1 MLSLPCTALV
11 LDIDRPGMVKI
22 TRTPM
27 NIHHQFTPELDPHFV
42 APVLWNKAFE
52 EKVAASPDSHRV
64 DIALTRADGTCFRWG
79 AQLLPAGPE
88 NEKLNNHYVERTVK
102 FLLWM
107 KGGCTIMVAGDDKVA
122 DMLASTYCQGGARE
136 FDWDFIGKLIYDQ
149 PIKVVKVDSAA
160 DLPAEHMTS
169 IALGRNLDG
178 YRIGF
183 DLGGS
188 DRKAAAVVNGEVV
201 YSEEVVW
208 NPYHEKDPN
217 YHLEGVDD
225 SLLRVAKH
233 LPQVDA
239 IGGSAAG
246 VYVSN
251 EPRVASLFRGIS
263 PDDFRNV
270 IRPMFHTLQ
279 KRWSE
284 RMGKNVPFEVVND
297 GEVTAL
303 AGAMGMNDDAVL
315 GIAMGTSLASGYVD
329 PEGHIMPWLNELAFV
344 PVDYQEDG
352 GVDEWSKDKGV
363 GAMYFSQQA
372 VARLAP
378 RAGFDFGDLSF
389 PEQLKKVQTAMA
401 EGDERARRIY
411 ETIGI
416 EFGYSVAYFS
426 RFYSVRN
433 LLFLGRVATGEG
445 GQIIIDKANEV
456 LRAEFPEL
464 HINLCVPDERT
475 KRHGQ
480 AVAAASLPK
489 L

>member
-1 MLSLPCTALV
+1 MK
-11 LDIDRPGMVKI
+11 IDPKY
-22 TRTPM
+22 
-27 NIHHQFTPELDPHFV
+27 TPELDPKFV
-42 APVLWNKAFE
+42 SPALWNEAFE
-52 EKVAASPDSHRV
+52 KKVAQTPGKHRV
-64 DIALTRADGTCFRWG
+64 DIALTRRDGTCFRWSG
-79 AQLLPAGPE
+79 ELLPEGEE
-88 NEKLNNHYVERTVK
+88 NDALNFRYVERILK

-107 KGGCTIMVAGDDKVA
+107 KGGCTVMVAGAQRVA
-122 DMLASTYCQGGARE
+122 DQLSKTYCKGGERE
-136 FDWDFIGKLIYDQ
+136 FDWNFIGKLIYDQ
-149 PIKVVKVDSAA
+149 PIEIVKVASEA
-160 DLPAEHMTS
+160 DLPAEKLSS
-169 IALGRNLDG
+169 ISLGRNLDG

-246 VYVSN
+246 VYVDN
-251 EPRVASLFRGIS
+251 EPRVASLFRGIAE
-263 PDDFRNV
+263 DDFKNV

-284 RMGKNVPFEVVND
+284 RMGKPVPFDVVND

-378 RAGFDFGDLSF
+378 RAGFDFGDMPY
-389 PEQLKKVQTAMA
+389 PEQLKKVQAAME
-401 EGDERARRIY
+401 EGDERARKIY
-411 ETIGI
+411 ETIGV
-416 EFGYSVAYFS
+416 EFGYSVAYFA

-445 GQIIIDKANEV
+445 GQVIIDKANEV
-456 LRAEFPEL
+456 LQGEFPKL
-464 HINLCVPDERT
+464 NIHLCVPDERT

-489 L
+489 LG